1 MEDLLKMGGES
12 LLVDSLVT
20 LSSSS
25 SKVPSSLLAASI
37 VSVSTLYKNALSI
50 SDLSLCEKALNVLM
64 DLSSS
69 SDESLQRKSF
79 FGINAI
85 VSHFKPMAERFIEHS
100 SRAVPRAARVVY
112 GQCVLAGDAGSH
124 ERGMGVA
131 IRVGGIVFQAAAVGK
146 RRLGEK

>member
-25 SKVPSSLLAASI
+25 KAPSSLLATSI

-85 VSHFKPMAERFIEHS
+85 VSHFKPMAARFIE
-100 SRAVPRAARVVY
+100 
-112 GQCVLAGDAGSH
+112 
-124 ERGMGVA
+124 
-131 IRVGGIVFQAAAVGK
+131 
-146 RRLGEK
+146 